1 MATNNHNFTFDS
13 ELELKDAG
21 LIAASAACQVGAV
34 DRILDLGLGYF
45 EGRLVFDWT
54 ALEVDTGNEKH
65 KAGCPPG
72 NRTPVATAT
81 GGPTVRTLGDASV
94 NGSSADTASSGRI
107 VQPVC
112 NEFAG
117 TLYSYGR
124 LYLRIAGTIATGIN
138 CSAFLAEKNPN

>member
-54 ALEVDTGNEKH
+54 ALEVDTGNEKYE
-65 KAGCPPG
+65 AEWQLSNSATFASG
-72 NRTPVATAT
+72 NVCAT
-81 GGPTVRTLGDASV
+81 VIKLGDSSV

-138 CSAFLAEKNPN
+138 CSAFLAEKNPS